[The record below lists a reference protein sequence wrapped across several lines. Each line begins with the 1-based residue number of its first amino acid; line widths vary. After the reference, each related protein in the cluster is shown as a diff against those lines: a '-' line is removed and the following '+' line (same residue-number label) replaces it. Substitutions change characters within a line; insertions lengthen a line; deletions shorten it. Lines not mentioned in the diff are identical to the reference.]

1 MALIKTNTRSL
12 SGAIT
17 SSQVPTKT
25 ITSAALPAGT
35 PLQIKHSHKPTATQ
49 YSSGIQKIMEVAL
62 TTLKVNSKIKIDINY
77 HDCKP
82 NVDNR
87 DSHNR
92 AYQFGYK
99 TGSASSTVG
108 DYTGRGGR
116 ISSNSNTESCGMQ
129 GNHADGNS
137 PLEQSDVIAGG
148 GLGGEWGSW
157 GSDYEVQG
165 HVYSFEFSPSV
176 AAGTVLQLSFWV
188 NADASFVASGP
199 HYFLNANNHYNG
211 AVSSIHATEISV

>member
-12 SGAIT
+12 SGVLT
-17 SSQVPTKT
+17 SNQVPTQT
-25 ITSAALPAGT
+25 ITSATLPAGT
-35 PLQIKHSHKPTATQ
+35 PLQMKHHHKQTATQ
-49 YSSGIQKIMEVAL
+49 YSSGVQKVMEVEL

-77 HDCKP
+77 HDDKP

-108 DYTGRGGR
+108 NYTGRGGR
-116 ISSNSNTESCGMQ
+116 LSSNSNYEHCSMQ

-137 PLEQSDVIAGG
+137 PLENTDVPSGG
-148 GLGGEWGSW
+148 GLGGQWGNW
-157 GSDYEVQG
+157 GSDYEVNG
-165 HVYSFEFSPSV
+165 HSYSFEFSPSV

-188 NADASFVASGP
+188 NAQGTFVASGP
-199 HYFLNANNHYNG
+199 HYFLDANNHYNG